1 MVSSGRPTLRTSP
14 KKKNKSLPK
23 LTNQSSSTPS
33 SITPIDT
40 KNLEPSNSRPE
51 EDTENDEFSHGAI
64 AGPSSPTRRRR
75 RPSAS
80 RRRSSSITAAA
91 ALISSYS
98 TRSEEDNTTTKTN
111 VKVSKSKVK
120 RKHSH
125 SSKQA
130 DDNSEEDDDEND
142 EFGGDATETIHG
154 ARKALG
160 RGRASPYHM
169 ALVSLLFSL
178 AQGMPLASQFKV
190 YTHLMCRVYQLKVKP
205 SMLSHLMLPPA
216 PELPS
221 DPVCQ
226 DVWVEDSTST
236 YAAAMATVG
245 ALVSLILLNRCSR
258 LSEYFGRKP
267 LLLATHILLA
277 ISTSVF
283 RISVLLPTY
292 VGVTVLYVAVM
303 VMEASAGAPLKI
315 AVQNY
320 VVDTTTESSRAGA
333 LSFTDGFG
341 QLGAFPSSTLGG
353 WLAAATQQFFAPFYA
368 SIAVYVAT
376 TAYMLVFVPE
386 SKKRRHHTLIDD
398 FERIGESEENGQ
410 KADQSGRTDE
420 TDNETDADTDGG
432 VGTESYFS
440 SADGAHTALRSAW
453 WQKLIYKLN
462 FLAPLAVFLPQKHL
476 SESHR
481 TSSVGGRDWRLF
493 VLAVIVV
500 LEESFQVFMVPVL
513 LLYNTK
519 VFKYDVVQNGYLV
532 SLLQGVRALYLT
544 VCFPWLVTKI
554 RTWLQSR
561 KKSQERDGEDETDA
575 LLQNASSSKESDTE
589 ERGKLD
595 LVIMLLSYILATGS
609 LSLMALTRS
618 WSDQYEKNKDGDG
631 AKYPPWVGVA
641 IAIVGLQ
648 IGAGATSLR
657 TALLVNAVSE
667 QEDTREALRYREQ
680 HQSIRHTL
688 RKPYGSTNVTERRT
702 SYQSNV
708 TIEGSVGGT
717 ENTEDSFHVHHDRH
731 QSKALAA
738 NQILCTAVYAF
749 VPLLT
754 SSIFGVGLNTDRPEL
769 VWIFK
774 AGMAGLSAVATFV
787 LILLYGNNTR
797 P

>member
-14 KKKNKSLPK
+14 KKKNKALPRVK
-23 LTNQSSSTPS
+23 TQSSSVPS
-33 SITPIDT
+33 NITPIDT
-40 KNLEPSNSRPE
+40 NLRPE
-51 EDTENDEFSHGAI
+51 EEEATNAEIGHGAI

-98 TRSEEDNTTTKTN
+98 TRSEEDNTTTETN

-120 RKHSH
+120 RQHSN
-125 SSKQA
+125 SSNHA
-130 DDNSEEDDDEND
+130 DDDSENEEND
-142 EFGGDATETIHG
+142 EFGGDTAETMQE

-169 ALVSLLFSL
+169 ALVQLLFSL

-205 SMLSHLMLPPA
+205 SLYSFVMLPPA

-221 DPVCQ
+221 DPICQ

-245 ALVSLILLNRCSR
+245 ALISLILLNRCSK

-277 ISTSVF
+277 LSTSFF

-292 VGVTVLYVAVM
+292 VGVTVLYIAVM

-320 VVDTTTESSRAGA
+320 VVDTTNESQRAGA

-368 SIAVYVAT
+368 SIAVYLAT
-376 TAYMLVFVPE
+376 TVYMLVFVPE

-398 FERIGESEENGQ
+398 FERIGESEQDGQ
-410 KADQSGRTDE
+410 KADGNAHPDE
-420 TDNETDADTDGG
+420 TDNDTDADTDGG
-432 VGTESYFS
+432 LGTESYFS
-440 SADGAHTALRSAW
+440 SIDGAHSASTSAW
-453 WQKLIYKLN
+453 WQKLLHKLN
-462 FLAPLAVFLPQKHL
+462 FLAPLSVFLPYKHTI
-476 SESHR
+476 EDRR
-481 TSSVGGRDWRLF
+481 TPSIAGRDWRLF
-493 VLAVIVV
+493 VLAIIVV

-544 VCFPWLVTKI
+544 ICFPWLVTRI
-554 RTWLQSR
+554 RSWLQSR
-561 KKSQERDGEDETDA
+561 KKNHENVGENERET
-575 LLQNASSSKESDTE
+575 LLQNESTNKNSETE
-589 ERGKLD
+589 ERGRLD
-595 LVIMLLSYILATGS
+595 LVIMLLSYILVTAS
-609 LSLMALTRS
+609 LALMAITRS
-618 WSDQYEKNKDGDG
+618 WSDHYDKGKDDKSS
-631 AKYPPWVGVA
+631 KYPPWIGVA
-641 IAIVGLQ
+641 VAIIGLQ

-667 QEDTREALRYREQ
+667 QEDNREALRYRERRESVQ
-680 HQSIRHTL
+680 QL
-688 RKPYGSTNVTERRT
+688 VRKPHSSRDIVERRT
-702 SYQSNV
+702 SYQSSV
-708 TIEGSVGGT
+708 TFEESVGGT
-717 ENTEDSFHVHHDRH
+717 EETENSFQVHHDRH

-754 SSIFGVGLNTDRPEL
+754 SRIFGIGLNIDRPEL

-774 AGMAGLSAVATFV
+774 ASMAGLSAVATFV
-787 LILLYGNNTR
+787 LILLYSKKKVST
-797 P
+797 